1 MTTMSFSPTSAGITV
16 IRHNGMT
23 IQRYNASLSDD
34 WNRFVASSKNGTF
47 LFDRRFMDYHS
58 DRFSDHSLLVY
69 RDKRL
74 YALLPA
80 NEKDGVLVSHG
91 GLTYGGLVMSSQ
103 CSAKGVMDAF
113 KAINDYLRLQH
124 FRSVVY
130 KAIPWIYHQLPAEE
144 DLYALTSVCN
154 ARLTIRDIS
163 SAIVSTCR
171 MKFAESRRSG
181 LRKALRTGLTVKES
195 DDVDAFWHI
204 LNDNLSEK
212 YAVRPVHTADELR
225 LLRSRFPEQIK
236 LWLVLDGEVP
246 VGGTL
251 LFLTPQVLHT
261 QYISA
266 NAYGKQHGAI
276 DLLFD
281 HLINNIYADYPYID
295 FGKSTVSDSADLNE
309 QLIFQKEGFGAR
321 AVCYDTYEYEL

>member
-1 MTTMSFSPTSAGITV
+1 MFEV
-16 IRHNGMT
+16 R
-23 IQRYNASLSDD
+23 RYTADRAD
-34 WNRFVASSKNGTF
+34 EWNQFVRASKNGTF

-58 DRFSDHSLLVY
+58 DRFRDHSLMVF
-69 RDKRL
+69 RDHRL

-80 NEKDGVLVSHG
+80 NEKDDVLVSHG
-91 GLTYGGLVMSSQ
+91 GLTYGGLVMSPQ
-103 CSAKGVMDAF
+103 CSAKGVLDAF
-113 KAINDYLRLQH
+113 TAINAYLRQQAIS
-124 FRSVVY
+124 RVVY
-130 KAIPWIYHQLPAEE
+130 KAIPWIYHKLPAEE
-144 DLYALTSVCN
+144 DLYALTAVCN

-171 MKFAESRRSG
+171 LKFTESRRSG
-181 LRKALRTGLTVKES
+181 LRKARKAGLKVCES
-195 DDVDAFWHI
+195 TDVDGFWHI
-204 LNDNLSEK
+204 LNDNLTEK
-212 YAVRPVHTADELR
+212 YAVSPVHTADELR
-225 LLRSRFPEQIK
+225 LLCSRFPDNIK
-236 LWLVLDGEVP
+236 LWLVLDGETP

-266 NAYGKQHGAI
+266 TPYGKQHGAI

-281 HLINNIYADYPYID
+281 HLINNVYADYRYID

>member
-1 MTTMSFSPTSAGITV
+1 MFEIRRYTADRADEWNQFVSA
-16 IRHNGMT
+16 
-23 IQRYNASLSDD
+23 
-34 WNRFVASSKNGTF
+34 SKNGTF

-58 DRFSDHSLLVY
+58 DRFRDHSLMVL
-69 RDKRL
+69 RDHRL

-80 NEKDGVLVSHG
+80 NEKDGALISHG
-91 GLTYGGLVMSSQ
+91 GLTYGGLVMSAQ
-103 CSAKGVMDAF
+103 CSAKGVLDAF
-113 KAINDYLRLQH
+113 TAINAYLRQQAI
-124 FRSVVY
+124 RRVVY
-130 KAIPWIYHQLPAEE
+130 KAVPWIYHQLPAEE
-144 DLYALTSVCN
+144 DLYALTAVCN

-163 SAIVSTCR
+163 SAIVGTHR
-171 MKFAESRRSG
+171 LKFTESRRSG
-181 LRKALRTGLTVKES
+181 LRKAQKANLRVCASTAV
-195 DDVDAFWHI
+195 DDFWHI
-204 LNDNLSEK
+204 LNDNLTEK
-212 YAVRPVHTADELR
+212 YAVSPVHTADELR
-225 LLRSRFPEQIK
+225 LLQSRFPDNIK
-236 LWLVLDGEVP
+236 LWLVLDGDTP

-281 HLINNIYADYPYID
+281 HLIYNIYADYPYID
-295 FGKSTVSDSADLNE
+295 FGKSTVSDSADLNA

>member
-1 MTTMSFSPTSAGITV
+1 MMFEV
-16 IRHNGMT
+16 R
-23 IQRYNASLSDD
+23 RYTPDRADE
-34 WNRFVASSKNGTF
+34 WNHFVAQSKNGTF
-47 LFDRRFMDYHS
+47 LFDRRFMDYHA
-58 DRFSDHSLLVY
+58 DRFRDHSLMIY
-69 RDKRL
+69 RDRRL

-80 NEKDGVLVSHG
+80 NEKDNVLVTHG
-91 GLTYGGLVMSSQ
+91 GLTYGGLVMSRQ
-103 CSAKGVMDAF
+103 CSAKGVLDAF
-113 KAINDYLRLQH
+113 TAMNDNLCQQGFH
-124 FRSVVY
+124 HVIY

-163 SAIVSTCR
+163 SAVVASHR

-181 LRKALRTGLTVKES
+181 LRKAQHAGLTIAES
-195 DDVDAFWHI
+195 DDVEAFWHI
-204 LNDNLSEK
+204 LNDNLTAK
-212 YAVRPVHTADELR
+212 YAVHPVHTADELR
-225 LLRSRFPEQIK
+225 LLRSRFPERIR
-236 LWLVLDGEVP
+236 LWLAYRGQTP

-266 NAYGKQHGAI
+266 TPEGKAVGAI

-281 HLINNIYADYPYID
+281 HLINKVYADFPYID

-321 AVCYDTYEYEL
+321 AVCYDTYEYDL